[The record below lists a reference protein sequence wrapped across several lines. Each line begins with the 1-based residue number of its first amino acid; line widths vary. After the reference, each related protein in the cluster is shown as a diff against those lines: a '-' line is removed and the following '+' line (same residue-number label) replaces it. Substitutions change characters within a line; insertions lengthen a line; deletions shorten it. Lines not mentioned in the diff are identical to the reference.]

1 MDTRPLITT
10 AKSISVIFHP
20 AVMLLITF
28 FVVVSSGTQGN
39 HSSYWWTAYAAIY
52 LILLC
57 LFIAWG
63 VRRKIFTNL
72 DVSDR
77 NQRRYLYYAS
87 AILSVIFTISLFILN
102 APQSILIITAT
113 ILGLVGALSVVNRHI
128 KASGHMACVAV
139 FSTTLI
145 TLFGIVATPALLLL
159 PLMAWS
165 RVTLGRH
172 TIVETCVGMAI
183 GCGAVL
189 AMVTLTH

>member
-1 MDTRPLITT
+1 MDPKPLTIA
-10 AKSISVIFHP
+10 AKSISVVFHP
-20 AVMLLITF
+20 VVMLLITF
-28 FVVVSSGTQGN
+28 FVVVSSGTTSS

-63 VRRKIFTNL
+63 VRRKLFTNL

-77 NQRRYLYYAS
+77 TQRRYLYYVA
-87 AILSVIFTISLFILN
+87 AILSVVFTISLFILK
-102 APQSILIITAT
+102 APQSILIVTAA
-113 ILGLVGALSVVNRHI
+113 ILGLVGALGIVNRHI

-145 TLFGIVATPALLLL
+145 ALYGITAAPVLLLL

-172 TIVETCVGMAI
+172 TIIETGIGAII
-183 GCGAVL
+183 GCVTVL
-189 AMVTLTH
+189 VVIAFTY